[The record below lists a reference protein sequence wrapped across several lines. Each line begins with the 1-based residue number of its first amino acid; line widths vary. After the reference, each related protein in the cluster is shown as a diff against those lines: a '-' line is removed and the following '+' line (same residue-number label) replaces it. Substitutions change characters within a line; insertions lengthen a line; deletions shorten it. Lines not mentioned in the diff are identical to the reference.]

1 MFKESDNN
9 PQLDMFSSPS
19 GMLQG
24 SALNDYLR
32 KDAWHNIFREQVVSR
47 VNEDIFK
54 VLYSSENGT
63 PNAPVRVLVGMMILK
78 EGQGCS
84 DEQLFEQCRFNMLFR
99 GALGLMNLTD
109 NLPAPSTYYLF
120 RKKVMEYNRGNGADL
135 FRECMRQITREQV
148 LDFNVSGKQIRM
160 DSKMIGSNIAWY
172 TRYELVHE
180 TLALFIEERRE
191 HIYKRGLSKA
201 EFSLI
206 DHIMDEEGS
215 KFVYRSDKKEMD
227 TRFAALGMLMH
238 RFIKL
243 FKKHDYGEYNTLCAV
258 FEQQFTV
265 TSEKSVLP
273 LDKEKISAQSVQSPH
288 DTDAHYRNKGGKKM
302 KGYSVN
308 LTETCDDSKSDDS
321 EERALNLITD
331 ISLDAVS
338 RPDSEFLEPS
348 LEESQA
354 LLDDKIERVY
364 ADGAYHSRSNQT
376 FTEDNDM
383 EFILTG
389 IQGKPAR
396 HELSLDEDNPDELL
410 VFDTRAQTFI
420 KACLVAARTIDEQ
433 TGKPEKKWRV
443 KTDDGKYYYFTLES
457 ARSSMLRQKLRD
469 VPIEEKSK
477 RNNVEASIFQI
488 GFTCNN
494 GKTRYRGIAANQLW
508 AYSRATW
515 INFRR
520 ILKYVMQ
527 TSKRALSSREGL
539 TFSIKIWIYIKNNV
553 NTIVNNLL
561 NNSRPKYLYFSG
573 F

>member
-1 MFKESDNN
+1 
-9 PQLDMFSSPS
+9 
-19 GMLQG
+19 
-24 SALNDYLR
+24 
-32 KDAWHNIFREQVVSR
+32 
-47 VNEDIFK
+47 
-54 VLYSSENGT
+54 
-63 PNAPVRVLVGMMILK
+63 
-78 EGQGCS
+78 
-84 DEQLFEQCRFNMLFR
+84 
-99 GALGLMNLTD
+99 
-109 NLPAPSTYYLF
+109 
-120 RKKVMEYNRGNGADL
+120 
-135 FRECMRQITREQV
+135 
-148 LDFNVSGKQIRM
+148 
-160 DSKMIGSNIAWY
+160 
-172 TRYELVHE
+172 
-180 TLALFIEERRE
+180 
-191 HIYKRGLSKA
+191 
-201 EFSLI
+201 
-206 DHIMDEEGS
+206 
-215 KFVYRSDKKEMD
+215 
-227 TRFAALGMLMH
+227 
-238 RFIKL
+238 
-243 FKKHDYGEYNTLCAV
+243 
-258 FEQQFTV
+258 
-265 TSEKSVLP
+265 
-273 LDKEKISAQSVQSPH
+273 
-288 DTDAHYRNKGGKKM
+288 
-302 KGYSVN
+302 
-308 LTETCDDSKSDDS
+308 
-321 EERALNLITD
+321 
-331 ISLDAVS
+331 
-338 RPDSEFLEPS
+338 
-348 LEESQA
+348 
-354 LLDDKIERVY
+354 
-364 ADGAYHSRSNQT
+364 
-376 FTEDNDM
+376 M

-396 HELSLDEDNPDELL
+396 YELSLDEENPDELL

-553 NTIVNNLL
+553 NTIINNLL